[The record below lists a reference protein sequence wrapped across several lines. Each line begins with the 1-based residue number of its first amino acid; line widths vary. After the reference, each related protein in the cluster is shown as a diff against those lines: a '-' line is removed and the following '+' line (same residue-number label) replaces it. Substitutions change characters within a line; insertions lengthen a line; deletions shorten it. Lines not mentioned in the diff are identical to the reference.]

1 MATLWDFMPA
11 MSLFAFVTAMTPG
24 PNNFLLASSGAQFGI
39 KESWRH
45 LIGIRL
51 GVVGLLLLCACGVA
65 VALQSHPSWYQ
76 AMKYI
81 GSAYMIWLVIKLLC
95 TNPFSGKTTQNK
107 PLSITQAI
115 LFQLGNIKAWMGSL
129 ALITSYS
136 LPSHYWFSVVLI
148 TFVFTATGLFANIF
162 WTWAGRKL
170 SVYLNTP
177 LKQRTFNLSLAMMIL
192 LSIVPVLTG
201 SI

>member
-1 MATLWDFMPA
+1 MTTVWDFMPA

-39 KESWRH
+39 RKSWRH

-51 GVVGLLLLCACGVA
+51 GVIGLILLCACGVA

-81 GSAYMIWLVIKLLC
+81 GSAYMLCLVIKLLC
-95 TNPFSGKTTQNK
+95 SNPFSSTSTNSK
-107 PLSITQAI
+107 PLNVTQAT

-136 LPSHYWFSVVLI
+136 LPSHYWFSIILI
-148 TFVFTATGLFANIF
+148 TFVFTTVGLFANIF
-162 WTWAGRKL
+162 WTWVGKKL
-170 SVYLNTP
+170 SVYLDTP
-177 LKQRTFNLSLAMMIL
+177 LKQRSFNLTLAVMIL
-192 LSIVPVLTG
+192 LSIAPVLTNT
-201 SI
+201 I